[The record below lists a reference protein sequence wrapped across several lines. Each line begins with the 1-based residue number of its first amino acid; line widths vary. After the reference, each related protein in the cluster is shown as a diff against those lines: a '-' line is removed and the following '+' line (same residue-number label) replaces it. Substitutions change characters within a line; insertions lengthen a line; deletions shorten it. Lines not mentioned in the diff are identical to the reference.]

1 MIINNKRRKIY
12 LLAGLPLAV
21 IVAYIFVRIAPY
33 FKNHPTPAGL
43 TVFMEFLCG
52 LFFAIAIGMIFNEDS
67 RINGIIYCGIFAA
80 IPVFYVNVSPWA
92 NITLLLLAF
101 GSGAGVGAVAVIRSV
116 LSNRYDSLA
125 KIAKLLFTIFFA
137 IIIGFLAYEL
147 YASSFSADASVS
159 EDLILQNVFV
169 FGTGIV
175 ISLVLY
181 WLAIRITIGVRAS
194 EIFIFGPRSSGKTY
208 FVLGL
213 WGYISE
219 HFEKGHSNEGVVLT
233 GDPNDDGEDLRISN
247 LYANVLDGQ
256 ILSRTYRYQMVMYQ
270 LTGKKFGIIPVK
282 WTVVD
287 YAGEYYDELNEVN
300 YTRAINQIAPALG
313 MHPND
318 IRRRAGTIDFV
329 KYIKLNF
336 RDMLVDP
343 EFTKSVILITMYGNF
358 LRAGKVIFLID
369 GEKIT
374 GSRKGQAQLA
384 REFGGYMKT
393 LIDLENR
400 QNMRFFNPNK
410 KYALAVTKTDL
421 LFWKNKEIRNQI
433 LSMGAEKL
441 SGIDDHSRN
450 ASEIEKKIFSILS
463 ANTVFRNLVNM
474 MNDISMYFVAVSVDA
489 TAEPFPTEEGFEDE
503 IAPKGLAPWRFT
515 EIIKF
520 GL

>member
-12 LLAGLPLAV
+12 LLAGLPLSV
-21 IVAYIFVRIAPY
+21 IVAYIFMRIAPF
-33 FKNHPTPAGL
+33 FKSHPTPATL
-43 TVFMEFLCG
+43 TVLVEFLCG
-52 LFFAIAIGMIFNEDS
+52 LFFAVAIGMIFNEDS

-80 IPVFYVNVSPWA
+80 IPVFYVSLSPWA
-92 NITLLLLAF
+92 NIPMLIMAF
-101 GSGAGVGAVAVIRSV
+101 GAGFAIGAIVVVRSV
-116 LSNRYDSLA
+116 LSNRYDNLA
-125 KIAKLLFTIFFA
+125 KMAKLLFTIFFA
-137 IIIGFLAYEL
+137 IIIGFMAYEL
-147 YASSFSADASVS
+147 YATSFSPDTAIS
-159 EDLILQNVFV
+159 EDILIQNIFI

-175 ISLVLY
+175 ISLILY
-181 WLAIRITIGVRAS
+181 WLSIRITIGVRAS

-219 HFEKGHSNEGVVLT
+219 HFDKGHSNEGVVLT
-233 GDPNDDGEDLRISN
+233 GDPNDEGDDLRISS
-247 LYANVLDGQ
+247 LYATVLDGQ

-300 YTRAINQIAPALG
+300 YNKAINLLAPALG
-313 MHPND
+313 MHQNE
-318 IRRRAGTIDFV
+318 IRSRAGTIDFV
-329 KYIKLNF
+329 RHIKYNH
-336 RDMLVDP
+336 RDLLVDP

-358 LRAGKVIFLID
+358 LRAGKVIFLVD

-374 GSRKGQAQLA
+374 GSRRRQAQLA

-400 QNMRFFNPNK
+400 RSMKFFNPNK
-410 KYALAVTKTDL
+410 KYALVVTKTDL
-421 LFWKNKEIRNQI
+421 LFWKNREIKNQI

-441 SGIDDHSRN
+441 SGIDERSRN
-450 ASEIEKKIFSILS
+450 AAEIEKKIFSILS
-463 ANTVFRNLVNM
+463 TNTVFKNLVNM

-489 TAEPFPTEEGFEDE
+489 TSEPFPTEEGFEDE
-503 IAPKGLAPWRFT
+503 ISPKGLAPWRFT
-515 EIIKF
+515 EIIRF